1 MKREFLKSLGI
12 ADELIDQIMQENGKD
27 INNAKA
33 TAEAQAKVYQD
44 EAEKGKT
51 TYADLLKQHNDL
63 LASTKDYGEL
73 KQFKVDTLAK
83 QEESRKL
90 DFLKSKG
97 CKHPELLIGQIDF
110 SKATY
115 DDEKRTYTGLDEI
128 IKSKQETYKEMFE
141 VKGTQD
147 VNPNSQPPAGN
158 DSAFME
164 RYIKENPDMGR
175 FL

>member
-1 MKREFLKSLGI
+1 MKREFLKGLGI
-12 ADELIDQIMQENGKD
+12 ADELINQIMDENGKD

-33 TAEAQAKVYQD
+33 SAEAQAKVYQD

-51 TYADLLKQHNDL
+51 TYAELLKQHNDL

-97 CKHPELLIGQIDF
+97 CKHPELLLSQIDF

-128 IKSKQETYKEMFE
+128 IKATQETYKDMFE

-147 VNPNSQPPAGN
+147 VNPNAQPPAGS
-158 DSAFME
+158 DSAFLE
-164 RYIKENPDMGR
+164 RYKKEHPEMGKY
-175 FL
+175 F